1 MEQEASTRIRS
12 FLQEANRVVITS
24 HIRPDGD
31 AIGAVLGLGT
41 ALLEAGKLVQMVLA
55 DGVPAVYKQVPNRE
69 LVTRK
74 IQGEYDLAIVLDCS
88 DLERTGG
95 IFGDSQPHINIDHH
109 ITNLHFA
116 QVNWVQPEAAAT
128 CEILAAMLSDWGLN
142 LSPTVATQLL
152 TGIVTDTIG
161 FRTSNT
167 RPETLRLAALLMEQ
181 GASLSEVYQHTLLR
195 QTYLEAGL
203 WGRGLTKLQRQDRLI
218 YTSLTLEDKNEVGY
232 VGSDDADLI
241 NLLSTIDDVDIA
253 IIFVELTGGIIKVSW
268 RARPG
273 FNVSQIAVQFGGG
286 GHVAASGAQI
296 PGTLDDVIHIVLETT
311 AKLTMEGNLIN
322 TPDHVNDGE
331 KI

>member
-12 FLQEANRVVITS
+12 FLQEADRVVITS

-41 ALLEAGKLVQMVLA
+41 ALLEAGKLVQMVLV

-95 IFGDSQPHINIDHH
+95 IFGDNQPHINIDHH
-109 ITNLHFA
+109 VTNLHFA

-128 CEILAAMLSDWGLN
+128 CEILTAMLLDWGLN
-142 LSPTVATQLL
+142 FSPTVATQLL

-167 RPETLRLAALLMEQ
+167 RPETLRLAAMLMEQ
-181 GASLSEVYQHTLLR
+181 GASLSEVYYHALLR
-195 QTYLEAGL
+195 QTVSGSGVMGKRADKTATPGPVDLHQPYP
-203 WGRGLTKLQRQDRLI
+203 GR
-218 YTSLTLEDKNEVGY
+218 
-232 VGSDDADLI
+232 
-241 NLLSTIDDVDIA
+241 
-253 IIFVELTGGIIKVSW
+253 
-268 RARPG
+268 
-273 FNVSQIAVQFGGG
+273 
-286 GHVAASGAQI
+286 
-296 PGTLDDVIHIVLETT
+296 
-311 AKLTMEGNLIN
+311 
-322 TPDHVNDGE
+322 
-331 KI
+331 